1 MSMLDT
7 AEQATRLF
15 GGAKP
20 AGPWGEPTP
29 RKT

>member
-7 AEQATRLF
+7 AEHPRDMF
-15 GGAKP
+15 GGAKR

-29 RKT
+29 RKI